1 MKKNIHPST
10 PKKEILNEENFQ
22 SIIFEIIND
31 VIVKRKE
38 IHLKYDE
45 LIKKVWFSRK
55 RSEKKYLLARYI
67 MARVLRESD
76 KAFIEAQVL
85 AKQLCP
91 NCQKN
96 FSNYV
101 NYSEKYH

>member
-1 MKKNIHPST
+1 MHVEKKDVADVFKLLIIELLKKMGWVTEEKKEQIEKMVESFDKNI
-10 PKKEILNEENFQ
+10 KLAEET
-22 SIIFEIIND
+22 
-31 VIVKRKE
+31 
-38 IHLKYDE
+38 
-45 LIKKVWFSRK
+45 
-55 RSEKKYLLARYI
+55 
-67 MARVLRESD
+67 D

-101 NYSEKYH
+101 NYSEKYHWREFEN

>member
-1 MKKNIHPST
+1 MKKNIQPSE
-10 PKKEILNEENFQ
+10 PKNGILNEENFQ
-22 SIIFEIIND
+22 TIIFEIIND

-45 LIKKVWFSRK
+45 LIKKLWSSKK
-55 RSEKKYLLARYI
+55 RNEKKSVLARYI

-96 FSNYV
+96 FSNYA
-101 NYSEKYH
+101 NYSEEYH